1 VEPSGRQELQD
12 VAGGEPV
19 APGVDLLVGADHVVT
34 VVTMSQARTSLLV
47 IVWVLGITTV
57 ASLVAVRRNPS
68 LAGHGVDLVDT
79 QVTTDASP
87 HTAPE
92 NPVPERDNA
101 TATPD
106 RR

>member
-1 VEPSGRQELQD
+1 
-12 VAGGEPV
+12 
-19 APGVDLLVGADHVVT
+19 
-34 VVTMSQARTSLLV
+34 MSRARTSLLV

>member
-1 VEPSGRQELQD
+1 LPFLHDEQPI
-12 VAGGEPV
+12 PV
-19 APGVDLLVGADHVVT
+19 PKVSIAV
-34 VVTMSQARTSLLV
+34 SLLV
-47 IVWVLGITTV
+47 IVGVLGITTV

-68 LAGHGVDLVDT
+68 LAGHGGDLVDT

-92 NPVPERDNA
+92 NPVPGRDNA